1 MADMRASALVSC
13 GGSMWDGDGD
23 DIDIGGDGDD
33 DDTASEPS
41 QRRCVSQTRL
51 KFTRAESTPKSKS
64 RLSGDAM
71 ILYDTRVCV
80 RDVMESTCPSASA
93 LQRGRHYDNPTGYP
107 KQDPKPPNPKPLNP
121 NP

>member
-1 MADMRASALVSC
+1 MRASALVSC

-23 DIDIGGDGDD
+23 DIDGDGGGDDD

-51 KFTRAESTPKSKS
+51 NWRIAESTPKSKS

-71 ILYDTRVCV
+71 ILYDTRV
-80 RDVMESTCPSASA
+80 
-93 LQRGRHYDNPTGYP
+93 GRYVYVI
-107 KQDPKPPNPKPLNP
+107 
-121 NP
+121 